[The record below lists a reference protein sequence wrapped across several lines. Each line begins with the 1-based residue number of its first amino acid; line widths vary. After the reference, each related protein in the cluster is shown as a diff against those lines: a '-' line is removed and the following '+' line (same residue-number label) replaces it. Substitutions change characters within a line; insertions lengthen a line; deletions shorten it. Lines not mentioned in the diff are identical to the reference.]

1 MARTEYRADLTEKH
15 FLNVKCKSTSLLWFK
30 PFSSSTQSMFLSPTN
45 ETLLDL
51 SIAPNY
57 LFLWHHCLH
66 SHSLPCRPLY
76 SRAKKSL
83 PVTDVYFG
91 AFLYSSPLF
100 HLTGCKALLNQITFV
115 KSSRLTM
122 DFSCTTSAPNASSAN
137 VPHNHS
143 IKEYSVQIT
152 FPIS

>member
-83 PVTDVYFG
+83 PSPMCTSVPSCILLPCSTSLAVKPCSIRS
-91 AFLYSSPLF
+91 LLWSLPYSQWISP
-100 HLTGCKALLNQITFV
+100 ALLLHLMHLLQM
-115 KSSRLTM
+115 SH
-122 DFSCTTSAPNASSAN
+122 TTIPLRN
-137 VPHNHS
+137 
-143 IKEYSVQIT
+143 ILCR
-152 FPIS
+152 